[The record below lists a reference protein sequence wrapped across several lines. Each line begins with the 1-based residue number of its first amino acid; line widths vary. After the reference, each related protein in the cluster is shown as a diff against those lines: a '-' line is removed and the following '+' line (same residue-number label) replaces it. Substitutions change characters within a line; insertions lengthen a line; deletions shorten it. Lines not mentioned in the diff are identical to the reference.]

1 MARRGKKYKSSCES
15 YDRRKAYSWE
25 EAIGILRSFPK
36 RGFDEAVELSFNL
49 GIDGKQADQAL
60 RGTVMLPHGSGREIR
75 VVVIT
80 QGDLVA
86 EAEENGADFVGGAE
100 LAEKIQ
106 KGWLGFAMVIASPD
120 MMGQVGKLGRI
131 LGPRGMMPNPKT
143 GTVTREIG
151 QAVKQAKSGRVEF
164 RADNKS
170 GNNAQAAI
178 GRVSFGDKELQENA
192 QVFSEAI
199 TRAKPAGSKGTYVR
213 KLTLSSTMGPAVR
226 IDPAV
231 LVSSSR

>member
-1 MARRGKKYKSSCES
+1 MARRGKKYRSSCES

-106 KGWLGFAMVIASPD
+106 KGWLDFDMVIASPD